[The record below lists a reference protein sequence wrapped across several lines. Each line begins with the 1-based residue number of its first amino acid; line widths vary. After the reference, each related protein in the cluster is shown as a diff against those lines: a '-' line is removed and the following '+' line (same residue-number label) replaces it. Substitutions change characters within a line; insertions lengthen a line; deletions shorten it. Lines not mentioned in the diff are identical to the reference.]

1 MNTRESPTTGWVG
14 QNRAGPSA
22 RPAGHWPL
30 LVALATTLVL
40 GGCSSGGS
48 AGKTAA
54 AANTPH
60 NVSMTAEQLKHI
72 QLDTVEPSAYN
83 RTVQANGTVDF
94 DQNQATSVV
103 AAFSGPVTRL
113 LVAPGDKVKQGQAL
127 AIVDSPDFAEAIGA
141 YRKSLIAAK
150 NARRVADMDQDLVKH
165 DGIAEREAAQ
175 AQTDAVSAEAD
186 RDAALQTLKSLNVDA
201 QTIRDLQAGRPV
213 GHVQGTIRSPIAGTV
228 AERLI
233 TVGQLLQ
240 AGSTPCF
247 TVANLS
253 RIWVL
258 AQVFGSDPA
267 SLRVGDPVDI
277 DVGDGGKLL
286 AGKLT
291 NISAVVDPDTRAVTA
306 RISVENPDGL
316 LKKQMYVRVRI
327 HSQQEQRGL
336 LVPVSAI
343 LRDDENLP
351 FVYVVQTDGSF
362 AQRGVTLG
370 YRSGDRYD
378 ITAGLQAGDRVVTDG
393 AIFVRFMQ
401 TQ

>member
-1 MNTRESPTTGWVG
+1 MVTWV
-14 QNRAGPSA
+14 RKAV
-22 RPAGHWPL
+22 HWPL
-30 LVALATTLVL
+30 LLGLAAALAL
-40 GGCSSGGS
+40 GGCSSGDS

-72 QLDTVEPSAYN
+72 QLYTVEPVAYH

-113 LVAPGDKVKQGQAL
+113 LVAPGDQVKQGQAL
-127 AIVDSPDFAEAIGA
+127 ATVDSPDFTQAIGN
-141 YRKSLIAAK
+141 YRKALVAAK

-175 AQTDAVSAEAD
+175 AQTDAVGAEAD

-253 RIWVL
+253 QVWVL
-258 AQVFGSDPA
+258 AQVFGDDPA
-267 SLRVGDPVDI
+267 SLRVGDPADI
-277 DVGDGGKLL
+277 DVGDGGKPL

-306 RISVENPDGL
+306 RVSVDNPGGAL
-316 LKKQMYVRVRI
+316 RKQMYVRVHI
-327 HSQQEQRGL
+327 HSQQEQHGL
-336 LVPVSAI
+336 LVPVSAV

-351 FVYVVQTDGSF
+351 FVYVVQADGSF

-370 YRSGDRYD
+370 YRSDDRYD

>member
-1 MNTRESPTTGWVG
+1 MMT
-14 QNRAGPSA
+14 RAGRA
-22 RPAGHWPL
+22 RCWPV
-30 LVALATTLVL
+30 LVALALAAALAL
-40 GGCSSGGS
+40 GGCSSGDSG
-48 AGKTAA
+48 GKTAA
-54 AANTPH
+54 VANTPH

-72 QLDTVEPSAYN
+72 QLDTVEPSAYH

-175 AQTDAVSAEAD
+175 AQTDAISAEAD

-267 SLRVGDPVDI
+267 SLRVGDPVEI
-277 DVGDGGKLL
+277 DVGDGNKPL

-306 RISVENPDGL
+306 RISVDNPGGL
-316 LKKQMYVRVRI
+316 LRKQMYVRVRI

>member
-1 MNTRESPTTGWVG
+1 MAACTHAVVRWQVI
-14 QNRAGPSA
+14 
-22 RPAGHWPL
+22 
-30 LVALATTLVL
+30 LVLAAVLVL
-40 GGCSSGGS
+40 GGCSSGN

-54 AANTPH
+54 EANTPH
-60 NVSMTAEQLKHI
+60 NVTMTAEQLKRI
-72 QLDTVEPSAYN
+72 QLYTVEPAAYH
-83 RTVQANGTVDF
+83 RTIQANGVVDF

-113 LVAPGDKVKQGQAL
+113 LVAPGDQVKQGQAL
-127 AIVDSPDFAEAIGA
+127 AIVDSPDFAQAIGD
-141 YRKSLIAAK
+141 YRKALIAAK

-186 RDAALQTLKSLNVDA
+186 RDAALQALKGLNVDA
-201 QTIRDLQAGRPV
+201 QTISDLQAGKQV

-247 TVANLS
+247 TIANLS
-253 RIWVL
+253 RVWVL

-267 SLRVGDPVDI
+267 SLRVGDPAEI
-277 DVGDGGKLL
+277 EVGDTGKPL

-306 RISVENPDGL
+306 RVSVDNPGGGL
-316 LKKQMYVRVRI
+316 RKQMYVRVRI
-327 HSQQEQRGL
+327 HSQQEQQGL

-351 FVYVVQTDGSF
+351 FVYVAQADGGF
-362 AQRGVTLG
+362 AQRGVSLG
-370 YRSGDRYD
+370 YRSDDRYD
-378 ITAGLQAGDRVVTDG
+378 ITAGLTAGDRVVVDG

>member
-1 MNTRESPTTGWVG
+1 MMRTDNTCY
-14 QNRAGPSA
+14 
-22 RPAGHWPL
+22 WPVL
-30 LVALATTLVL
+30 MALAAVLVL
-40 GGCSSGGS
+40 AGCSSGGD
-48 AGKTAA
+48 AGKAAA

-60 NVSMTAEQLKHI
+60 NVTMTAEQLKHI
-72 QLDTVEPSAYN
+72 QLDTVESQAYH

-113 LVAPGDKVKQGQAL
+113 LVAPGDQVKQGQAL
-127 AIVDSPDFAEAIGA
+127 AIVDSPDFAEAIGN
-141 YRKSLIAAK
+141 YRKALIAAK

-186 RDAALQTLKSLNVDA
+186 RDAALQTLKGLNVDA
-201 QTIRDLQAGRPV
+201 QTIRDLQAGREV

-253 RIWVL
+253 RVWVL
-258 AQVFGSDPA
+258 AQVFGDAPA
-267 SLRVGDPVDI
+267 SLRVGDPADI
-277 DVGDGGKLL
+277 EIDDAGKPL

-306 RISVENPDGL
+306 RISVDNPGGL
-316 LKKQMYVRVRI
+316 LRKQMYVRVRI
-327 HSQQEQRGL
+327 HSQQAQQGL
-336 LVPVSAI
+336 LVPVSAV

-351 FVYVVQTDGSF
+351 FVYVVQADGSF
-362 AQRGVTLG
+362 AQRGVSLG

-378 ITAGLQAGDRVVTDG
+378 ITAGLKAGERVVVDG

>member
-1 MNTRESPTTGWVG
+1 L
-14 QNRAGPSA
+14 AA
-22 RPAGHWPL
+22 
-30 LVALATTLVL
+30 ALAL
-40 GGCSSGGS
+40 GGCSSGDSG
-48 AGKTAA
+48 GKTAA
-54 AANTPH
+54 VANTPH

-72 QLDTVEPSAYN
+72 QLDTVEPSAYH

-127 AIVDSPDFAEAIGA
+127 AIVDSPDFAEAMGA

-201 QTIRDLQAGRPV
+201 QTIRDLQAGREV

-253 RIWVL
+253 RVWVL
-258 AQVFGSDPA
+258 AQVFGNDPA
-267 SLRVGDPVDI
+267 SLRLGDPVEV
-277 DVGDGGKLL
+277 DVGDGSKPLT
-286 AGKLT
+286 GKLT

-306 RISVENPDGL
+306 RISVDNPGGL
-316 LKKQMYVRVRI
+316 LRKQMYVRVRI

-351 FVYVVQTDGSF
+351 FVYVVQADGSF
-362 AQRGVTLG
+362 AQHGVTLG

>member
-1 MNTRESPTTGWVG
+1 MNSRELPRAGRLG
-14 QNRAGPSA
+14 KDCAGPS
-22 RPAGHWPL
+22 GLWL
-30 LVALATTLVL
+30 LLIALALA
-40 GGCSSGGS
+40 GCSSGDSG
-48 AGKTAA
+48 GKAATAA
-54 AANTPH
+54 STPH

-72 QLDTVEPSAYN
+72 QLYTVEPSAYH

-113 LVAPGDKVKQGQAL
+113 LVAPGDQVKQGQAL
-127 AIVDSPDFAEAIGA
+127 AIVDSPDFAVAMGA
-141 YRKSLIAAK
+141 YRKSLVAAK
-150 NARRVADMDQDLVKH
+150 NARRVADMDQDLVQH

-201 QTIRDLQAGRPV
+201 QTIRDLQAGRAV

-253 RIWVL
+253 RVWVL
-258 AQVFGSDPA
+258 AQVFGNDPA
-267 SLRVGDPVDI
+267 SLRVGDPVEV
-277 DVGDGGKLL
+277 DVGDGNKPLT
-286 AGKLT
+286 GKLT

-306 RISVENPDGL
+306 RISVDNPGGL
-316 LKKQMYVRVRI
+316 LRKQMYVRVRI
-327 HSQQEQRGL
+327 HSRQEQRGL
-336 LVPVSAI
+336 LVPVAAV

-351 FVYVVQTDGSF
+351 FVYVAQPDGSF
-362 AQRGVTLG
+362 ARRGVTLG
-370 YRSGDRYD
+370 YRSGERYD

>member
-1 MNTRESPTTGWVG
+1 MTTWLRRVG
-14 QNRAGPSA
+14 S
-22 RPAGHWPL
+22 WPIV
-30 LVALATTLVL
+30 VALAAALVL
-40 GGCSSGGS
+40 GGCSSGS
-48 AGKTAA
+48 SGKAA
-54 AANTPH
+54 DANTPH
-60 NVSMTAEQLKHI
+60 NVSMTAEQLKRI
-72 QLDTVEPSAYN
+72 QLYTVEPASYH
-83 RTVQANGTVDF
+83 RTIQANGVVDF

-113 LVAPGDKVKQGQAL
+113 LVAPGDRVKQGQAL
-127 AIVDSPDFAEAIGA
+127 AVVDSPDFAQAIGD
-141 YRKSLIAAK
+141 YRKALIAAK

-186 RDAALQTLKSLNVDA
+186 RDAALQTLKGLNVDA

-213 GHVQGTIRSPIAGTV
+213 GHVQGMIRSPIAGTV

-247 TVANLS
+247 TVADLS
-253 RIWVL
+253 RVWVL

-267 SLRVGDPVDI
+267 SLRVGDPADI
-277 DVGDGGKLL
+277 DVGGADKPL

-306 RISVENPDGL
+306 RVSVDNPGGTL
-316 LKKQMYVRVRI
+316 RKQMYVRVRI
-327 HSQQEQRGL
+327 HSRQEQQGL

-351 FVYVVQTDGSF
+351 FVYVAQADGGF
-362 AQRGVTLG
+362 AQRGVSLG

-378 ITAGLQAGDRVVTDG
+378 ISAGLQAGDRVVADG